1 MIHFNWYKPF
11 EKGNN
16 KTVIFPKDLMKK
28 KTMGKYTYLLE
39 NKLKKI
45 LKVKN
50 VVLTTSGTSALMMAS
65 MALNIKPN
73 KKIICSNLTWIATI
87 NPSLILGAKI
97 YLVDTDKNTQKVNFN
112 KLNKTIKKIK
122 PDIVILVHLTG
133 EVAENKE
140 FTSLKK
146 KYRFKVIEDASQGMF
161 NKYDNGKYCGTKFEI
176 GCFSL
181 SVTKIINMVYG
192 GFCTTNSNYLA
203 DKLRTI
209 RNNGVNAE
217 PEYAKLELPV
227 MKGLN
232 LKPSDLHAFIG
243 IQNLKNRKL
252 IVKKVKEIFSRYKK
266 RIKNS
271 KITLIETKNIS
282 IYPSVIVEKIS
293 KFSKFCQKNN
303 IQLHYGVRCLS
314 ESSELKQSSKKFP
327 NSIFCSKNLVRLP
340 GGPGYKLKEIDRIIK
355 IINKY

>member
-1 MIHFNWYKPF
+1 MKYFNWYKPF
-11 EKGNN
+11 ENRNDKKIN
-16 KTVIFPKDLMKK
+16 FPSDLIKK

-65 MALNIKPN
+65 MALNIKPY

-97 YLVDTDKNTQKVNFN
+97 YLIDTDRDTQKINFN
-112 KLNKTIKKIK
+112 KLNKAIKKIK
-122 PDIVILVHLTG
+122 PDIVIIVHLTG
-133 EVAENKE
+133 EVADNKE

-146 KYRFKVIEDASQGMF
+146 RYRFQVIEDASQAMF
-161 NKYDNGKYCGTKFEI
+161 NKYTNGKYCGTKFEI

-209 RNNGVNAE
+209 RNNGVNAQ

-232 LKPSDLHAFIG
+232 FKPSDLHAFIG

-252 IVKKVKEIFSRYKK
+252 IIKKVREIFERYKK
-266 RIKNS
+266 M
-271 KITLIETKNIS
+271 
-282 IYPSVIVEKIS
+282 
-293 KFSKFCQKNN
+293 
-303 IQLHYGVRCLS
+303 
-314 ESSELKQSSKKFP
+314 SSNYLCVTE
-327 NSIFCSKNLVRLP
+327 N
-340 GGPGYKLKEIDRIIK
+340 
-355 IINKY
+355 